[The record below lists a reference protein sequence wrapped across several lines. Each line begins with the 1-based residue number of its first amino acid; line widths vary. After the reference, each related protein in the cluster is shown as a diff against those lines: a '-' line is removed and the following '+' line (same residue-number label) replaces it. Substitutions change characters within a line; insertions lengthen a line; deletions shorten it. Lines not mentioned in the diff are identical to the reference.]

1 MAYQPKSY
9 RKFLAGTVSAAVV
22 ASAIAPVASAA
33 SFTDVAGSVHADDI
47 ATLVAKGYIK
57 GYGDGTFKPNQSLTR
72 GEAAIIFSRIL
83 KDMGVTEKGA
93 GFPDV
98 PAEKAELA
106 EAVAIVQAAGIM
118 TGDEKGNFNPNAN
131 ITREQMAK
139 VLVEAFDLMKPADF
153 VSNVTDLDKAASW
166 AREYIQVLDATDVTL
181 NTEFM
186 PKQNVTRGQFASFVV
201 RAMNVGVT
209 AANITGV
216 AFVDL
221 NTLEVTFNGELKEV
235 KKEDFAIEGVEIESV
250 SIKAAAAA
258 EAKTTVVVI
267 KTKTALEEGK
277 AYNVSY
283 KGQTTDKAKVD
294 VPVVTPKVESVS
306 ANNLKVVT
314 VKFNKEIDA
323 TTIKADT
330 VKVYVNSSTTAT
342 TVDTTPSSVAAGQV
356 GYILGEDKKTLS
368 IVFGTALNQSD
379 NVKVVVDGVKT
390 TNQATVEKHE
400 TTLTVTDTTAPV
412 AEKVEVVNN
421 KKVKLYFS
429 EPVNLDTAG
438 IYKTTDV
445 ANAGVS
451 LTVDGSKSF
460 AKFTPVPEQN
470 AVEVEFFNALAD
482 GSHTIEVADV
492 KDFAGFKASAKS
504 FTINTAADTKAPV
517 ATSIEYVSRTQIKVH
532 FDEALKDAGGSTPT
546 GTFEVY
552 EAGNSTNLFSSASL
566 STDGKTVTITV
577 SPAFTVAATVGLDV
591 KYKNVEDIFGNKTT
605 DFVTLSGKA
614 EDDAV
619 KPTVSSVEVL
629 DGNVLKVT
637 FSEKVN
643 AAGQTAQFK
652 LYKEDGTTVVASAAA
667 SVVNYDTTNPD
678 GKTFKV
684 TFNELSNINS
694 ASYKLKV
701 TGTQDTSIRQNT
713 IDDVMLPFTAK
724 DSKAPDLV
732 TAVLK
737 ADASGNNDKIELVF
751 SEAMDTTL
759 LNNVANYFVGNGA
772 ANIPLNT
779 ISGAKVESISADGK
793 KVTLLVPDADN
804 SDATGGLS
812 AAVDSIA
819 MPALKDTT
827 GNYISNASIASP
839 FTVGTSY
846 TAMTASDLKVEAT
859 GKNTIVVTALNGYYF
874 TTADANAFKVERD
887 GTDGTN
893 LYDLGIVAAQLSADG
908 KTITLTTSVPLT
920 ADAKYTDSGTPY
932 AVDLFI
938 NGTAVKDQNGTPVTI
953 ADTASIDIQD
963 KIKATQQ
970 TPALKASTTDV
981 IQVAFDEA
989 VAKATGITNDLL
1001 ASAFEVKV
1009 GTTTLTPVV
1018 DYTATINGN
1027 GEVELTITK
1036 AGVKNA
1042 DVTVKLVKPE
1052 YLVDTNGNGVNA
1064 LDVKTVSGVT
1074 EKVAP
1079 TVVTAVENSTTQV
1092 TLTFSEKLDASTVTL
1107 ANFGGTAAPSA
1118 VSLGSDGKTVVVT
1131 VGAMSGTETITVGAG
1146 VKDEAGNAITP
1157 VTLTRGTDF

>member
-1 MAYQPKSY
+1 MDKKKAVK
-9 RKFLAGTVSAAVV
+9 LAT
-22 ASAIAPVASAA
+22 ASAVAASAFVAANPHA
-33 SFTDVAGSVHADDI
+33 SQAATDVATVVSQAKAQFKEAYYTYSHTVTETGQFPDINDVYAAYNKAKQAYANAVAVVNKAGGAKKDAYLADLQ
-47 ATLVAKGYIK
+47 ATYETYVFKANPKSGEARVATYIDAYNYATK
-57 GYGDGTFKPNQSLTR
+57 LDAMRQELKVAVDAKDLKKAEELYHKISYELKTRTVILDRVYGQTTRELLRSTFKADAQALRDSLIYDITVAMKAREAQDAVKAGNLDKAKAALDQVNQYVS
-72 GEAAIIFSRIL
+72 
-83 KDMGVTEKGA
+83 KVTDA
-93 GFPDV
+93 F
-98 PAEKAELA
+98 KAEL
-106 EAVAIVQAAGIM
+106 Q
-118 TGDEKGNFNPNAN
+118 
-131 ITREQMAK
+131 
-139 VLVEAFDLMKPADF
+139 
-153 VSNVTDLDKAASW
+153 KAA
-166 AREYIQVLDATDVTL
+166 QDA
-181 NTEFM
+181 N
-186 PKQNVTRGQFASFVV
+186 
-201 RAMNVGVT
+201 
-209 AANITGV
+209 AAY
-216 AFVDL
+216 
-221 NTLEVTFNGELKEV
+221 E
-235 KKEDFAIEGVEIESV
+235 
-250 SIKAAAAA
+250 AA
-258 EAKTTVVVI
+258 
-267 KTKTALEEGK
+267 L
-277 AYNVSY
+277 
-283 KGQTTDKAKVD
+283 
-294 VPVVTPKVESVS
+294 TPKVESVS

-323 TTIKADT
+323 NTITANT
-330 VKVYVNSSTTAT
+330 VKVYVNSNTTPT

-390 TNQATVEKHE
+390 TSQATVEKNE
-400 TTLTVTDTTAPV
+400 TTLTLTDTTAPV

-421 KKVKLYFS
+421 KKVKLYFN

-451 LTVDGSKSF
+451 LKVDGSLSF
-460 AKFTPVPEQN
+460 AKFTSVPEQN

-566 STDGKTVTITV
+566 STDGKTVTINV
-577 SPAFTVAATVGLDV
+577 NPAFTVAATVGLDV

-605 DFVTLSGKA
+605 DFVTISGKA
-614 EDDAV
+614 VDDAV

-643 AAGQTAQFK
+643 AAGQTANFK

-667 SVVNYDTTNPD
+667 SVVNYDNTNPD

-684 TFNELSNINS
+684 TFNELSNVDS
-694 ASYKLKV
+694 ANYKLKV
-701 TGTQDTSIRQNT
+701 TGVQDTSIRQNT

-724 DSKAPDLV
+724 DSKRPDLV

-779 ISGAKVESISADGK
+779 ISGAKVDSVSADGK

-804 SDATGGLS
+804 SDTTGGLS
-812 AAVDSIA
+812 AAVNRIA

-827 GNYISNASIASP
+827 GNYISNASIATP
-839 FTVGTSY
+839 FTVAANY

-874 TTADANAFKVERD
+874 TAADANAFKVERD

-953 ADTASIDIQD
+953 ADTASIDVQD

-970 TPALKASTTDV
+970 TPVLKTGTTDV
-981 IQVAFDEA
+981 IVVPFDEA

-1018 DYTATINGN
+1018 DYTATINSGK
-1027 GEVELTITK
+1027 VELTITK

-1079 TVVTAVENSTTQV
+1079 TVVTALGTGAAV
-1092 TLTFSEKLDASTVTL
+1092 TINNNASATVTFSEELDSASKTAVET
-1107 ANFGGTAAPSA
+1107 AINTAASATLTYSWNGKVLTITNKTGSA
-1118 VSLGSDGKTVVVT
+1118 VTFNADVT
-1131 VGAMSGTETITVGAG
+1131 ANIT
-1146 VKDEAGNAITP
+1146 DLAGNTTNGAVVI
-1157 VTLTRGTDF
+1157 DAN